1 MKNRQKDITTYSIP
15 SLVFAV
21 FAWIFTP
28 DELASL
34 VNPFIFKIVIV
45 VVIASLGFSALLLK
59 WLIEKT
65 RVMNE
70 NTEKYN
76 EDLHQLQSQVGGL
89 NDDLREEKSKYDTLK
104 LQTEQAIASLRDKI
118 NKNENDYSSAIT
130 EKQGQIRNLNEL
142 IINRDNQIEKLEA
155 KLNNLERTN
164 EEKINKVHK
173 EKKQLEKVRDKIK
186 IELATTREALDLLN
200 KNNSFESISAWRH
213 TVLIIDDSANVI
225 QRIRTRLKEL
235 PSDIDIVYIK
245 RLEDYRMVENFEII
259 ISDILKCSPGDNATL
274 LLNTIKER
282 YPYKFVFAMSTTPA
296 ECEGLKIDGDIIQKE
311 NTGVQY
317 INVIK
322 SRIIE
327 SIKKLDEPKVYW
339 EYIEDTY
346 LRKFANRPKKI
357 ELLKNAYIATI
368 RRLSQT
374 RN

>member
-1 MKNRQKDITTYSIP
+1 MS
-15 SLVFAV
+15 
-21 FAWIFTP
+21 
-28 DELASL
+28 
-34 VNPFIFKIVIV
+34 
-45 VVIASLGFSALLLK
+45 
-59 WLIEKT
+59 
-65 RVMNE
+65 
-70 NTEKYN
+70 
-76 EDLHQLQSQVGGL
+76 
-89 NDDLREEKSKYDTLK
+89 
-104 LQTEQAIASLRDKI
+104 
-118 NKNENDYSSAIT
+118 
-130 EKQGQIRNLNEL
+130 
-142 IINRDNQIEKLEA
+142 
-155 KLNNLERTN
+155 
-164 EEKINKVHK
+164 
-173 EKKQLEKVRDKIK
+173 
-186 IELATTREALDLLN
+186 
-200 KNNSFESISAWRH
+200 
-213 TVLIIDDSANVI
+213 
-225 QRIRTRLKEL
+225 IRTRLKEL